1 MNKSA
6 VLRKAIEYIK
16 HMSAANNRLK
26 QENMAL
32 RLATGQQSKSTFV
45 TLLERSTHLVAASPV
60 LVQAKWFK

>member
-16 HMSAANNRLK
+16 HLVAANNRLK

-32 RLATGQQSKSTFV
+32 RLATGQQSKRIMS
-45 TLLERSTHLVAASPV
+45 V
-60 LVQAKWFK
+60 LVILEPDFCSWLKRLCSAWPST